1 MAADY
6 VDDEELLY
14 RRVFPEHILL
24 SDGTH
29 QIHSQAFTDR
39 YRQPS
44 VDRARLCG
52 NDPTH
57 TQQQPGFGVISV
69 RAFQVRQIVL
79 IQRDPAVQEVVVRP
93 FDVKPDPLPDNP
105 AHAVIYTIP
114 EFDSQRTFRKLL
126 DRLKHLGEIVLLPR
140 EGA

>member
-1 MAADY
+1 
-6 VDDEELLY
+6 VDDVADKEKLY

-24 SDGTH
+24 SDGIR

-44 VDRARLCG
+44 VDRARLCN
-52 NDPTH
+52 NDPTR

-79 IQRDPAVQEVVVRP
+79 VQQDPAGQEVTVRP
-93 FDVKPDPLPDNP
+93 FDVSPDPLPDNP
-105 AHAVIYTIP
+105 AHAVISTIP
-114 EFDSQRTFRKLL
+114 EFDTPKTFRKLL